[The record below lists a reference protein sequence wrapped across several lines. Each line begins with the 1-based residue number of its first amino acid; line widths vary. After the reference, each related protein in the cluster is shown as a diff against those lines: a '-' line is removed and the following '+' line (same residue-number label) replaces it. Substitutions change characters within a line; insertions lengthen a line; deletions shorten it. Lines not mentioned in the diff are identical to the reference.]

1 MKYRIRYNKNAG
13 EPGRGTVDHKWR
25 VFDETNKEYICKIVV
40 IRPSSWT
47 EIDPNNHD
55 WNIACE
61 GEIKIHKNTSAI
73 EIV

>member
-1 MKYRIRYNKNAG
+1 
-13 EPGRGTVDHKWR
+13 
-25 VFDETNKEYICKIVV
+25 VFDENNKEYICKIVV